1 MAWVESV
8 SPSFRAR
15 HESGDADDAD
25 RMLHTLERT
34 RDELDHVFP
43 KTVAD
48 LTVVLHRSPASLAL
62 SNPVMPLTVAATAPA
77 ARRYVAGWCA
87 RKELHVLTPAAL
99 RARASSVKGSSQM
112 LELTPSALYTRRVI
126 AENNRELQAARA
138 PKRMLLGFRWAWL
151 LEGAARWFSGQ
162 TDHAR
167 PAIARRL
174 HEGNRPSFP
183 PGIRDAA
190 LLGGTVID
198 LLVRE
203 EGEAAAAQLACRLY
217 PGGAPAALSRAFGGR
232 AIVHTEGA
240 WRAHLARLAGSQ

>member
-15 HESGDADDAD
+15 HASGDADDAD
-25 RMLHTLERT
+25 RVLHLLERT

-48 LTVVLHRSPASLAL
+48 VEVVMHGSWPSLAL
-62 SNPVMPLTVAATAPA
+62 SNPLVPVTAAATSPS
-77 ARRYVAGWCA
+77 ARRYVAGWCSG
-87 RKELHVLTPAAL
+87 RELHVLTPKAL
-99 RARASSVKGSSQM
+99 RARASTVKGSSQM
-112 LELTPSALYTRRVI
+112 LELTPSVLYTRRVI
-126 AENNRELQAARA
+126 AENNRELSGARA
-138 PKRMLLGFRWAWL
+138 PQRMLLGFRWAWL

-174 HEGNRPSFP
+174 HEGDRPSFP

-203 EGEAAAAQLACRLY
+203 EGEAAAVQLACRLH
-217 PGGAPAALSRAFGGR
+217 PDGAASALSRAFGGR
-232 AIVHTEGA
+232 ALVHTEGA
-240 WRAHLARLAGSQ
+240 WRSHLARLAGSQ